1 MSRLIFI
8 QPIIASYR
16 EQLLLHLGSRFDLFL
31 AYDMAGPKAGFS
43 SASIERSTTINAPI
57 LRVASGRLSYQ
68 LNIVSRPKRGDRVII
83 FADPRF
89 VSYWFLLIASR
100 LRGFRVFSHGQ
111 GGYSHPRPNYLRR
124 LMYRAMTTLSHRYI
138 CYNEHVK
145 TGMLEMGCPERKLR
159 SAENSIAVREVVRPD
174 ERDYAAPGILFVG
187 RLRHG
192 CGLDKL
198 IEAVERLRQEGL
210 TITLEVIGSGDLLD
224 HYRSNHGHLAH
235 ITFHGAIFSDDE
247 IARVSL
253 KCRVGCYPG
262 DAGLSVVHFFALSLP
277 AVVHSSI
284 ECHMGPEP
292 SYVTDGHNGYLF
304 SRESVGS
311 LTDTIRSIWATDSAE
326 LLAAGRRAFETY
338 EDLNSPALGVRFE
351 KILLE

>member
-1 MSRLIFI
+1 MSRLIFV

-16 EQLLLHLGSRFDLFL
+16 EQLLRHLSTRFDLIL
-31 AYDMAGPKAGFS
+31 AYDTGEPTAGFS
-43 SASIERSTTINAPI
+43 SASIERSTTIHAPI

-68 LNIVSRPKRGDRVII
+68 RNIVSRPKRGDRVIV

-89 VSYWFLLIASR
+89 VSYWLLLIASR

-111 GGYSHPRPNYLRR
+111 GGYSHPRPSYFRR

-145 TGMLEMGCPERKLR
+145 AGMLDMGCPERKLR
-159 SAENSIAVREVVRPD
+159 SAENSIAVQELVCPD
-174 ERDYAAPGILFVG
+174 ERDYVAPGILFIG

-198 IEAVERLRQEGL
+198 IESVERLRQEGL
-210 TITLEVIGSGDLLD
+210 SITLEVIGSGDLLD
-224 HYRSNHGHLAH
+224 HYKSTYGRFAH
-235 ITFHGAIFSDDE
+235 ITFYGATFSDDE
-247 IARVSL
+247 IAKVSL
-253 KCRVGCYPG
+253 KCRIGCYPG

-292 SYVTDGHNGYLF
+292 SYVREGYNGYLF
-304 SRESVGS
+304 SRESAGS
-311 LTDTIRSIWATDSAE
+311 LTDVIRSVWATDSAE
-326 LLAAGRRAFETY
+326 LLATGERAFRTY
-338 EDLNSPALGVRFE
+338 ENLNSPPLGVRFE
-351 KILLE
+351 RILLE